1 MDLQTRKIQ
10 FVQEFLK
17 LQSEQTISKLEK
29 LLNKE
34 KKTNIDNHF
43 KPMTEKELNERID
56 QSESDFR
63 NNRYKHTSELLTKY
77 E

>member
-1 MDLQTRKIQ
+1 MDLQTRKIE

-17 LQSEQTISKLEK
+17 LRSEQAVSRLEN
-29 LLNKE
+29 LLKKE
-34 KKTNIDNHF
+34 KKANLGDNF

-56 QSESDFR
+56 RSESDFK
-63 NNRYKHTSELLTKY
+63 NNQHKRTSELLTKY

>member
-1 MDLQTRKIQ
+1 MDLQTRKIE

-17 LQSEQTISKLEK
+17 IQSEQAISRLEN
-29 LLNKE
+29 LLKKE
-34 KKTNIDNHF
+34 KKTYIDNHF

-63 NNRYKHTSELLTKY
+63 NNQYKRTSELLTKY

>member
-1 MDLQTRKIQ
+1 MDLQTRKIK

-17 LQSEQTISKLEK
+17 LQSEQTISRLEN
-29 LLNKE
+29 LLKKE
-34 KKTNIDNHF
+34 KKADIDEHF
-43 KPMTEKELNERID
+43 KPMTGKELNERID

-63 NNRYKHTSELLTKY
+63 NNRYKRTSELLTKY